1 MEAST
6 APGRRLFISELE
18 SLVCMEP
25 DYQHEGETWQE
36 GLSLAGCLLD
46 QEPTVDSFD
55 EQNKKFYDFVS
66 FLSLLMARHYEAADE
81 ETYKQAI
88 KDITFDLCT
97 HLEAQGI
104 QINCTPLTAEYLDSK
119 YHRDFLRGEIK

>member
-1 MEAST
+1 M
-6 APGRRLFISELE
+6 RLIDANKFQKTLDKA
-18 SLVCMEP
+18 CREP

-46 QEPTVDSFD
+46 QEPTVDSFE
-55 EQNKKFYDFVS
+55 EQNKKFYDFVG
-66 FLSLLMARHYEAADE
+66 FLGLLMARHYEAADE

-88 KDITFDLCT
+88 KDITFDLCA

-104 QINCTPLTAEYLDSK
+104 PINWTPLTEDYIKSNTHK
-119 YHRDFLRGEIK
+119 DFLRRGILDENI